1 MTDFNIYCDE
11 SRHTSDPTQP
21 FMVIGA
27 VRCPRERKMAVLAAL
42 APFGARVLD
51 VKMQE
56 PSLEDVFFGFSD

>member
-27 VRCPRERKMAVLAAL
+27 VRCPR
-42 APFGARVLD
+42 
-51 VKMQE
+51 
-56 PSLEDVFFGFSD
+56 